1 MKQYI
6 IKYDIYDAQHGLF
19 KFAVHPKFTSHIIHY
34 SVEEREDFIKSW
46 ASKLEKDMIYDNVE
60 TYFIDFDKVTIE
72 RITDK
77 QQQLKEAI

>member
-6 IKYDIYDAQHGLF
+6 LKFDMYYSQNGLF

-46 ASKLEKDMIYDNVE
+46 ATKLEKDMIYDNVE
-60 TYFIDFDKVTIE
+60 TYFINFDNVTIE

-77 QQQLKEAI
+77 QQKLKEAI